1 MYLYFLQLLQ
11 VSIKLKPP
19 LSFKLYSA
27 WSEKQSVNMNLW
39 KKINIELFYLPASKH
54 SYFIN
59 LVSKNNV
66 SWYKHNL
73 I

>member
-11 VSIKLKPP
+11 VLIKLKPA

-39 KKINIELFYLPASKH
+39 KKINIETILPASK
-54 SYFIN
+54 STSLFY
-59 LVSKNNV
+59 
-66 SWYKHNL
+66 
-73 I
+73 